1 MGGVVES
8 IGNALGDVGK
18 TIGNIEQQTV
28 HAVEGA
34 GKAVGKT
41 LEKVGQAAA
50 NDPIGTI
57 AKVAAVCTGQLYLL
71 PVISAVDVLAHGGDL
86 GQAALSAGISYV
98 GMGIASGVSDM
109 LASGAESTL
118 TDVATN
124 DAGNTVYSYSDG
136 SSMTSYADGSTST
149 FTDPTTITGPLN
161 AAISNGA
168 ANAAT
173 NLAVTGDISKSLT
186 AGLTSAAG
194 TYVGG
199 EVAGLTDSKLAGTIA
214 GGLTKGAIT
223 GKDPTA
229 NIVNNIISTSLS
241 QAGSQIKSAW
251 NDVNTTVDQYN
262 KQAADAQDLLKNT
275 VTPAQQDAQAAQDA
289 AKASYDAYTTQSN
302 KFADLVKQVDDA
314 KAAGNTDLANSLA
327 DQANAMIPD
336 LNAATDKYNADATTY
351 QAKLDTFNSVNA
363 KLTDASTQLD
373 ATKADYTAKNDALTK
388 ESAALTDAATKVAA
402 MSPDAQ
408 KSFATLYG
416 NGSSVADALDTTTK
430 VNSMDPIAQSAFTRN
445 LNTSNDPAA
454 ALDIANQVN
463 SLAAPDKVAY
473 QTAVTSGLDDTGAL
487 KIAPQISGLSEQ
499 GQSVYLDS
507 IKSGQT
513 EQTATINATLAQLFG
528 QQNTTPTNVPVDN
541 TAVASAN
548 TTGSITDAGAG
559 PSTPVVSDPNAPKG
573 NVTVTS
579 PPDSF
584 DPNTP
589 PVDPNAPAADSFSAG
604 KDDPAYQEYLAQFQ
618 GGTNPDGS
626 IRPAID
632 MVPVTYDAW
641 KQDIANPQ
649 PVADQ
654 PPAPGGPGL
663 ASEVPTPADG
673 STPTPADGSTPAPST
688 SGGGTNLGD
697 VYKAI
702 SGGSGATNSGPAQMN
717 TLPVKTTTP
726 AVTAPVTSTP
736 ATPWSLPVTAAPV
749 AGGTTTTAPATTSSN
764 LLQQSTNSGI
774 QNLTP
779 GLTQRMDYSL
789 TGIPNI
795 KESTNPEPNF
805 ATGGST
811 SYDPFAAGSSGDS
824 VSSGIFKSLT
834 PSLTKAQINYILTGL
849 PGSNIQSHAAGG
861 EIEGHNPTFF
871 SEGGLESI
879 DNRYVQ
885 GEGDGTSD
893 SVAAMLANGEFVIPA
908 DVVSKLGN
916 GSNEAGAGVLDQ
928 FLKVVRTDANS
939 NGDKLPPKS
948 KGPLAYLLD
957 AKRTMKA

>member
-8 IGNALGDVGK
+8 IGNAISDVGQ
-18 TIGNIEQQTV
+18 TIGTIAQDTV

-34 GKAVGKT
+34 ASSVGHA

-57 AKVAAVCTGQLYLL
+57 AKVAAVATGQLYLL
-71 PVISAVDVLAHGGDL
+71 PAISAVDVLAHGGDL
-86 GQAALSAGISYV
+86 GQAALSAGISYA

-118 TDVATN
+118 EGVQTATDGT
-124 DAGNTVYSYSDG
+124 TTYSYSDG
-136 SSMTSYADGSTST
+136 STMVQTADGTTS
-149 FTDPTTITGPLN
+149 FTNPTTITGTLN
-161 AAISNGA
+161 SAISNA
-168 ANAAT
+168 AASAAT
-173 NLAVTGDISKSLT
+173 NLAVTGDVTKALT
-186 AGLTSAAG
+186 AGLTSGAG

-199 EVAGLTDSKLAGTIA
+199 EVTDLTGSKLAGTI
-214 GGLTKGAIT
+214 GGALTKGAIT

-229 NIVNNIISTSLS
+229 NIVNNIISTTLS

-251 NDVNTTVDQYN
+251 NDVNSVADKYN
-262 KQAADAQDLLKNT
+262 QQAAQTKDLLDNT
-275 VTPAQQDAQAAQDA
+275 VVPSQKEAQAAQDT
-289 AKASYDAYTTQSN
+289 AKASYDDYTKLNNQFT
-302 KFADLVKQVDDA
+302 DLTKQYDDA

-327 DQANAMIPD
+327 DQANALIPQ
-336 LNAATDKYNADATTY
+336 LNAATDKYNTDATTY
-351 QAKLDTFNSVNA
+351 QTKLDTFNANNS
-363 KLTDASTQLD
+363 KLADESSQLD
-373 ATKADYTAKNDALTK
+373 TIKADYTAKNDLLNK
-388 ESAALTDAATKVAA
+388 ESTSLTDAATKVAA

-408 KSFATLYG
+408 KAFTSVYG
-416 NGSSVADALDTTTK
+416 NGTDVTTALDTSTK
-430 VNSMDPIAQSAFTRN
+430 LNGMSVIAQGTFTRN
-445 LNTSNDPAA
+445 YNTSNDLTSS
-454 ALDIANQVN
+454 LDIANQVN
-463 SLAAPDKVAY
+463 SLSSTD
-473 QTAVTSGLDDTGAL
+473 QTAYKTAITTGLDDTSAI

-528 QQNTTPTNVPVDN
+528 QQDTTPTNTPVDN
-541 TAVASAN
+541 TAVASTN
-548 TTGSITDAGAG
+548 TTGSVTDVGAG
-559 PSTPVVSDPNAPKG
+559 PSTPVVTDPNAPKG
-573 NVTVTS
+573 TVTVSS
-579 PPDSF
+579 PPPSF

-589 PVDPNAPAADSFSAG
+589 PVDANTPVVDTTPVDPYAAG

-626 IRPAID
+626 SRPAID
-632 MVPVTYDAW
+632 MVPATYDAW

-654 PPAPGGPGL
+654 PSAPSGPGL
-663 ASEVPTPADG
+663 ASEA
-673 STPTPADGSTPAPST
+673 PTPADGSTPAPST

-736 ATPWSLPVTAAPV
+736 ATPWSLPVTADPV
-749 AGGTTTTAPATTSSN
+749 AGQTTTTAPTTTASN

-779 GLTQRMDYSL
+779 GLTQRMDYNL

-795 KESTNPEPNF
+795 QETSSPEPNF

-811 SYDPFAAGSSGDS
+811 GYDPFAAGSSGDS
-824 VSSGIFKSLT
+824 VSSGLYKSLT
-834 PSLTKAQINYILTGL
+834 PGLTKAQINYILTGL
-849 PGSNIQSHAAGG
+849 PGAAIQSHAEGG
-861 EIEGHNPTFF
+861 EIGPEEHNPTFF
-871 SEGGLESI
+871 SEGGLNAM

-916 GSNEAGAGVLDQ
+916 GSNEAGASVLDQ
-928 FLKVVRTDANS
+928 FLKVVRKDANS
-939 NGDKLPPKS
+939 NGEELPPKS
-948 KGPLAYLLD
+948 KGSLAYLLD

>member
-8 IGNALGDVGK
+8 IGNAISDVGQ
-18 TIGNIEQQTV
+18 TIGTIAQDTV

-34 GKAVGKT
+34 ASSVGHA

-57 AKVAAVCTGQLYLL
+57 AKVAAVATGQLYLL
-71 PVISAVDVLAHGGDL
+71 PAISAVDVLAHGGDL
-86 GQAALSAGISYV
+86 GQAALSAGISYA

-118 TDVATN
+118 EGVQTATDGT
-124 DAGNTVYSYSDG
+124 TTYSYSDG
-136 SSMTSYADGSTST
+136 STMVQTADGTTS
-149 FTDPTTITGPLN
+149 FTNPTTITGTLN
-161 AAISNGA
+161 SAISNA
-168 ANAAT
+168 AASAAT
-173 NLAVTGDISKSLT
+173 NLAVTGDVTKALT
-186 AGLTSAAG
+186 AGLTSGAG

-199 EVAGLTDSKLAGTIA
+199 EVTDLTGSKLAGTI
-214 GGLTKGAIT
+214 GGALTKGAIT

-373 ATKADYTAKNDALTK
+373 ATKADYTAKNDVLTK
-388 ESAALTDAATKVAA
+388 ESTALTDAATKVAA

-632 MVPVTYDAW
+632 MVPATYDAW